1 MNRPQIGRPLAQ
13 AGERRDWYRIVD
25 KLQARDED
33 GGGTYAEVY
42 IYDEISSYWGIGAA
56 EFIAELAAVKAP
68 QITLHLNS
76 PGGDVFDGIAIME
89 GLRNHPATI
98 TVKIDALA
106 ASIASVIAMA
116 GDRIVVGRNAQ
127 MMVHDAS
134 GGCWGNAD
142 DMAQMHRMLDR
153 TSDIIAGAYAD
164 RAGGEV
170 ADWRA
175 TMKAETWYSAQQ
187 AVDAGLADEVAALPA
202 REEQAALA
210 AVARWD
216 LDRFQHPEPALALVA
231 RATTAPPQADPEPEP
246 VTVNIEV
253 SGSFSEGELVNAV
266 QAAARLNPP
275 DPLDVL
281 SPPPEPLIAPV
292 IDTDLIRNAVKA
304 AVAPDLP
311 FDPDVFRAAVTSV
324 ANNAPAPPDLTPT
337 PASAEPDFTI
347 DRSAFERSIRE
358 ARL

>member
-13 AGERRDWYRIVD
+13 AGERRDWYRITNQGPTEPAD
-25 KLQARDED
+25 
-33 GGGTYAEVY
+33 VY

-56 EFIAELAAVKAP
+56 EFIAELSAVKAP

-164 RAGGEV
+164 RAGGD
-170 ADWRA
+170 ATAWRA

-231 RATTAPPQADPEPEP
+231 RATTVPPQADSAAHAEPEPETT
-246 VTVNIEV
+246 TVQIEINGTLNSDALLDSV
-253 SGSFSEGELVNAV
+253 RAAVRDKDSREL
-266 QAAARLNPP
+266 
-275 DPLDVL
+275 LDA
-281 SPPPEPLIAPV
+281 PPPEPLIPPV
-292 IDTDLIRNAVKA
+292 IDTDMIRAAVKA

-311 FDPDVFRAAVTSV
+311 FDPDVFRAAV
-324 ANNAPAPPDLTPT
+324 ANAANDAPAPPDLTPT
-337 PASAEPDFTI
+337 PAPAEPDFTI
-347 DRSAFERSIRE
+347 DRSAFERSLRE